1 MSKLDLV
8 IDLSH
13 SEHCF
18 EWDRCDDCYEDMI
31 QNHNR
36 LQIEPVINEQY
47 DRPILETGA
56 GYNIGD
62 RKSSDLLDMI
72 DNIQEVFDSYLIM
85 KHQVICKVCNLMYYS
100 RLGFCPNC

>member
-1 MSKLDLV
+1 MNTNPLV
-8 IDLSH
+8 VDLSH

-18 EWDRCDDCYEDMI
+18 EWDKCDDCYESMI

-47 DRPILETGA
+47 GRKVLYTGA
-56 GYNIGD
+56 GYNISD
-62 RKSSDLLDMI
+62 RKSSDILDMA
-72 DNIQEVFDSYLIM
+72 DNILEPLDMYEFSKV
-85 KHQVICKVCNLMYYS
+85 HVVCNVCNLMYYS